1 MLHDKDYHYNCT
13 VKHELT
19 FGFGYYR
26 WEDYEYTY
34 IRPENRFSYLGNGW
48 TKGETIPDRD
58 MTPYL
63 RLEEDNDLRDI
74 HERWWDL

>member
-1 MLHDKDYHYNCT
+1 MTRILMMVTRD
-13 VKHELT
+13 
-19 FGFGYYR
+19 YR

-34 IRPENRFSYLGNGW
+34 VRPENRFSYLGNGW

-63 RLEEDNDLRDI
+63 RLEKDNDLRDI